1 MPTPVSFDL
10 SRGFRL
16 SDALANVAI
25 GFALALCAVA
35 SQAQPIR
42 VGLIGPF
49 SGGSSD
55 FGNST
60 RFGAE
65 LAVKEINE
73 VGGYLGRPFELV
85 VRDDEAKPD
94 VGLKV
99 SQDLV
104 LKQKVDF
111 TIGFCNTGVAMKSL
125 PVFQENKHVLMVACS
140 QGTALTTKYKAADSY
155 IFRIAPPDLL
165 NAQFLIAEIVD
176 RRKLKRVA
184 IFADRT
190 GYGEGGL
197 NDLRA
202 ELAKRGLE
210 PVYVARFPL
219 GVKSLV
225 QEMQAAKAADAD
237 AIVAYTVGPEEAVA
251 VKGRMAVGLRIPF
264 FAPWPLSFRSVK
276 AMAGPAALEG
286 TMMVQTIIQD
296 TYNERRALFLARYF
310 KYSNDRPI
318 GSLMAA
324 AQTYDAVHLMLW
336 AVLQTKGDTSSAA
349 LKAALEN
356 LQRPYRGVVTNYRRP
371 FTTTDHDAIALNML
385 WLGVWKGGELAY
397 FYPEDAKL
405 AGFTRL
411 KVTPTTAAPTL
422 SEDDPRGQ

>member
-1 MPTPVSFDL
+1 MSHLPGRL
-10 SRGFRL
+10 QL
-16 SDALANVAI
+16 SDALANAAI
-25 GFALALCAVA
+25 GLALAVCTIAC
-35 SQAQPIR
+35 QAQPVRI
-42 VGLIGPF
+42 GLIGPF
-49 SGGSSD
+49 SGGSAD

-73 VGGYLGRPFELV
+73 VGGYMGRPFELV

-125 PVFQENKHVLMVACS
+125 PVFQENKHLLMVACS

-155 IFRIAPPDLL
+155 IFRIAPRDVL
-165 NAQFLIAEIVD
+165 NAQFLISEIVD

-184 IFADRT
+184 IFADQT
-190 GYGEGGL
+190 GYGDGGL

-202 ELAKRGLE
+202 ELARRGLE

-225 QEMQAAKAADAD
+225 DQMHATKAAGAD

-251 VKGRMAVGLRIPF
+251 VKARMEAGLRIPF
-264 FAPWPLSFRSVK
+264 FAPWPLSFRSVLES
-276 AMAGPAALEG
+276 AGPAATEG

-310 KYSNDRPI
+310 KHSNERPI

-324 AQTYDAVHLMLW
+324 AQTYDAVYLMLW
-336 AVLQTKGDTSSAA
+336 ALLQTKGDASSAA

-356 LQRPYRGVVTNYRRP
+356 LDRPYRGVVTNYRRP
-371 FTTTDHDAIALNML
+371 FSSDDHDAIALNML
-385 WLGVWKGGELAY
+385 WLGVWKAGQIDY

-405 AGFTRL
+405 AGVTRQKL
-411 KVTPTTAAPTL
+411 ASTAPLPKL
-422 SEDDPRGQ
+422 SAHEGPSQR